1 MMFEANPIMP
11 VIQNNT
17 SQKHLACLLALR
29 ARKRKRFNVRT
40 REEIQLS
47 ESDQRAISFSGACS
61 QANVR
66 WDTLSLAW
74 FLSANDQSQRE
85 QKSASIILKPAT
97 TSAFGWQKSDVGR
110 SLGTK
115 RKWNQVILSD
125 CADFAED
132 PGPFSPNLPR
142 KPRPL
147 VGGFACIERKQLI
160 PKQLSV

>member
-47 ESDQRAISFSGACS
+47 ERDQRAISFSGACP

-74 FLSANDQSQRE
+74 FLSANDQ
-85 QKSASIILKPAT
+85 
-97 TSAFGWQKSDVGR
+97 
-110 SLGTK
+110 
-115 RKWNQVILSD
+115 
-125 CADFAED
+125 
-132 PGPFSPNLPR
+132 
-142 KPRPL
+142 
-147 VGGFACIERKQLI
+147 
-160 PKQLSV
+160 